1 MKLYFL
7 KSYEIMETEKLA
19 FSANFNIFQ
28 CLNVLCR
35 CSFDARLKGYVNSI
49 LHL

>member
-1 MKLYFL
+1 MKLDFL

-28 CLNVLCR
+28 CLNVL
-35 CSFDARLKGYVNSI
+35 FVGARL
-49 LHL
+49 LQD